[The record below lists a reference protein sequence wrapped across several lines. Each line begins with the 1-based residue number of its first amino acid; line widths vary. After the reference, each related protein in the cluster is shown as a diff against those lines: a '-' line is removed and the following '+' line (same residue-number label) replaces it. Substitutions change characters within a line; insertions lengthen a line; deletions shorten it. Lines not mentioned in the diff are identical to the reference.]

1 MQYLVRAER
10 SLCANALCGCGD
22 SQCKSLFLFLVISQP
37 PGGGTRAPYGGLR
50 EEEGH
55 AIFSKLPLVDSSHL
69 LLPRDGRDGEDGHQR
84 AVLHAALHV
93 PWWPLGQD
101 LVDVYSTHW
110 ALSPSARVRSA
121 AALDAFTRRGQGA
134 MSVAMGD
141 FNAEPHEDSLQ
152 ALQRAGF
159 QDAWLRAGHPEPV
172 PGSSDSWAVAQAH
185 TFPSCNAVKRIDFVL
200 VRPNNQVDSSST
212 DINSSSSSSSSMRDN
227 DISKSNKRSPH
238 SGAGA
243 QVIPPREVEVM
254 ACSVVG
260 QEPAGESY
268 IPRDGLGMLDDDSP
282 VWGSDHRAVVAE
294 LRLK

>member
-1 MQYLVRAER
+1 MEC
-10 SLCANALCGCGD
+10 S
-22 SQCKSLFLFLVISQP
+22 FLNVFSSIDIVSFPCVVAISQP

-84 AVLHAALHV
+84 AVLHVALHV
-93 PWWPLGQD
+93 PWWPFGQD

-110 ALSPSARVRSA
+110 SLSPSARVRSA
-121 AALDAFTRRGQGA
+121 AALDAFTRQGQGA
-134 MSVAMGD
+134 MSVVMGD
-141 FNAEPHEDSLQ
+141 FNAEPHEQSLQ

-159 QDAWLRAGHPEPV
+159 EDAWLRAGHPEPV
-172 PGSSDSWAVAQAH
+172 PGSSDAWAVAQAH

-200 VRPNNQVDSSST
+200 VRPNNQVDSSSM
-212 DINSSSSSSSSMRDN
+212 DLNSSRSSSTGTNSHGPSV
-227 DISKSNKRSPH
+227 SNELSH
-238 SGAGA
+238 DSADA
-243 QVIPPREVEVM
+243 QVFPPREVEVM
-254 ACSVVG
+254 ACRVVG
-260 QEPAGESY
+260 QAPADESY
-268 IPRDGLGMLDDDSP
+268 TPREGLGMLDDDSP